1 MNMTSTDIVGVAGAT
16 LVLIGFILVQ
26 THRLRDEDIRYDLL
40 NAVGSALLL
49 WYAYLLLSYPFM
61 ILNSVWLLVSL
72 KDVLTWW
79 RRGVG
84 KKNI

>member
-1 MNMTSTDIVGVAGAT
+1 MTGTDMVGVVGAT

-40 NAVGSALLL
+40 NALGSALLL
-49 WYAYLLLSYPFM
+49 WYAYLLSSYPFM

-72 KDVLTWW
+72 KDVVGWW
-79 RRGVG
+79 RRG
-84 KKNI
+84 

>member
-1 MNMTSTDIVGVAGAT
+1 MTGTDIVGVAGAT
-16 LVLIGFILVQ
+16 LVLIGFVLVQ

-40 NAVGSALLL
+40 NALGSGLLL
-49 WYAYLLLSYPFM
+49 WYAVLLESYPFM

-79 RRGVG
+79 RKG
-84 KKNI
+84 